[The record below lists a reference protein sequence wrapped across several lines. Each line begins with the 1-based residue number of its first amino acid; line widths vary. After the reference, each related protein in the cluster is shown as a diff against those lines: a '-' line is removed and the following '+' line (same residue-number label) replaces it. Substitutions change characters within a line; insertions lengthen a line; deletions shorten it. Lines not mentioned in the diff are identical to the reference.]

1 MGSMTI
7 LTAACTTRSVTVG
20 IPNGRFSALPGF
32 VNPHPFD
39 RLGLIGAFA

>member
-20 IPNGRFSALPGF
+20 IPNGRFSALPGLGI
-32 VNPHPFD
+32 HT
-39 RLGLIGAFA
+39 RLTGLG